1 LRLKGG
7 DDVESCPFRVLI
19 PKSTRYMCDSTD
31 ELCPLYVRR
40 VEADFRRCWEY
51 RKNMGE
57 GNENQMQA

>member
-1 LRLKGG
+1 MNHEPS

-19 PKSTRYMCDSTD
+19 PKSRRYMCDSTD

-40 VEADFRRCWEY
+40 VEADFRKCWEY

-57 GNENQMQA
+57 GNEGQTQA